1 MDSIKLDKCLRNNI
15 PLTLLFNDSTDI
27 DDYVDVARGI
37 RAYDRDRKSFNKMAS
52 NFVPNP
58 LPVFDIYEQDVDHI
72 TYLFNRMAEI
82 KERIHVGNYEPNLEK
97 FGEQKKQLDDLSS
110 FMNEYNTIFDLQ
122 GMVSEEQMEKL
133 YKKYNLSM
141 ELVNKLMPLY
151 DMYLREIRLSNKE
164 ECELE
169 VVNIIDELV
178 MYNSR
183 FAYVFA
189 SYLFNGFDVHKDRMY
204 IVAYKGLLDAI
215 NNYTDGKP
223 FEGLLLYHI
232 NTRVRRN
239 MTRLYGADYETY
251 LDEPATRKMLSDIEN
266 YAKIVPQEEAPAP
279 EVEVLDETNPK
290 LENIYKKMIDL
301 KLFDLDDVSKREYI
315 LSEGVDWSLDKINEE
330 YERLDKIKGIIVKDT
345 SYGVSLAEIMKH
357 IKDEVGLTLSE
368 DMIKYMLDD
377 NM

>member
-1 MDSIKLDKCLRNNI
+1 M

-52 NFVPNP
+52 NFIPNSIP
-58 LPVFDIYEQDVDHI
+58 YFDIYEQDVDHI

-133 YKKYNLSM
+133 YKKYNLTM

-169 VVNIIDELV
+169 LVNIIDELV

-183 FAYVFA
+183 FAYIFA
-189 SYLFNGFDVHKDRMY
+189 TYLFNGFDVHKDRMY

-239 MTRLYGADYETY
+239 MTRLYGADYESFLDQPNTKETLKRIETY
-251 LDEPATRKMLSDIEN
+251 TSGTAEIHESIE
-266 YAKIVPQEEAPAP
+266 K
-279 EVEVLDETNPK
+279 LDETIPQEL
-290 LENIYKKMIDL
+290 LENVYKKMIDL
-301 KLFDLDDVSKREYI
+301 KLFDLDDISKREYI
-315 LSEGVDWSLDKINEE
+315 LAEGVNWSLDKINEE
-330 YERLDKIKGIIVKDT
+330 YEKIDLMEKIIERDI
-345 SYGVSLAEIMKH
+345 SLGMHLEEIAKH
-357 IKDEVGLTLSE
+357 IKDELGIDISVE
-368 DMIKYMLDD
+368 MINYIIK
-377 NM
+377 NN

>member
-1 MDSIKLDKCLRNNI
+1 MDSIKLDKCLRNNF

-37 RAYDRDRKSFNKMAS
+37 RAYDRDKRSFGKMAS

-82 KERIHVGNYEPNLEK
+82 KEKIHTGNYEPDLDK
-97 FGEQKKQLDDLSS
+97 FGAQKKQLDDLSS

-122 GMVSEEQMEKL
+122 GMVSDEQMEKL

-183 FAYVFA
+183 FAYIFA
-189 SYLFNGFDVHKDRMY
+189 TYLFNGFDVHKDRMY

-251 LDEPATRKMLSDIEN
+251 LDEPATRKMLSDIESFTEV
-266 YAKIVPQEEAPAP
+266 AEAPKE
-279 EVEVLDETNPK
+279 EVEVLEETNDK
-290 LENIYKKMIDL
+290 LENVYKKMIDL

-330 YERLDKIKGIIVKDT
+330 YERLDRVKELVQKDM
-345 SYGVSLAEIMKH
+345 SYGVGMDEIKKH
-357 IKDEVGLTLSE
+357 IKDEVGLELSE
-368 DMIKYMLDD
+368 DMIKYILGDQV
-377 NM
+377 